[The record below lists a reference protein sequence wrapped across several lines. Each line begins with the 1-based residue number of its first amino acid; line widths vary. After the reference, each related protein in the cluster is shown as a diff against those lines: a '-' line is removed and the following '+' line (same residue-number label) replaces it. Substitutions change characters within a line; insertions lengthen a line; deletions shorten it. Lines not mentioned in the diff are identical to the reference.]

1 MVLLTV
7 LALLLV
13 AGCAAGAGGAGG
25 EEGRKGAISETLS
38 TVFQSADPQA
48 AAKSRGVAT
57 SRYGV
62 RVDVQAQGLKAEDR
76 SEFDIDGVHVHHF
89 SAEYERVAVSVGDRE
104 ALHALASVAVV
115 RRLALEYGAAEH
127 NGDTRGDS

>member
-1 MVLLTV
+1 MVLLAV
-7 LALLLV
+7 VAMSLA
-13 AGCAAGAGGAGG
+13 AGCVAGAGGGG
-25 EEGRKGAISETLS
+25 EERQKGAISETLS

-62 RVDVQAQGLKAEDR
+62 RVDVQTQGLKAEDR

-89 SAEYERVAVSVGDRE
+89 SAKYERVAVSVGDRE